1 MHRKRN
7 SSMNSIL
14 IVNQL
19 LRVKDNALLIRAMK
33 NKGLF
38 AYYFLD
44 HHSIEIGSNKFPNKS
59 FFARKFE
66 LESLHN
72 LKADLELL
80 NIPLIID
87 QVGSDHLATLIDRYS
102 IESLYSIDF
111 ATSNE
116 RRFIDKAIKKAK
128 IDVTWIKDHSD
139 LLYPL
144 QKLPF
149 DVMELPEVFT
159 VFRKKVERYNTPETP
174 FEAPE
179 NPLSNGLSIESSKIP
194 SLTELGYSNNTIDDR
209 SAHPFKGGEDAG
221 WERLDHYFWQTEALA
236 KYKQTRNGL
245 IGLDFSSKLSAYL
258 AFGCLSPRSIYA
270 EIKEFESSVV
280 ANQDTYWLFFEL
292 LWREYFKLISFKH
305 KDRIFKIEGI
315 LNRSYEWGEN
325 NSLLEKW
332 IDGKTKDDFVNAA
345 MIELKSTGWLSNRA
359 RQNVASYW
367 AKNLKQNWI
376 WGAKYFEAQLIDYDA
391 SANWGNWC
399 YVSGVGNDPRDRKF
413 NTQRQAEMYDPN
425 NDYRRLWLQ

>member
-1 MHRKRN
+1 
-7 SSMNSIL
+7 MNSIL

-19 LRVKDNALLIRAMK
+19 LRVKDNTLLIKAMK
-33 NKGLF
+33 SKGLI

-44 HHSIEIGSNKFPNKS
+44 HQQKEIASKAFPTKS

-72 LKADLELL
+72 LKISLERL

-87 QVGSDHLATLIDRYS
+87 QVGSDHLATLVDRYS
-102 IESLYSIDF
+102 IDSLYSIDF
-111 ATSNE
+111 ATSDE
-116 RRFIDKAIKKAK
+116 QRLIEKAIKKAK
-128 IDVTWIKDHSD
+128 TDLMWIKDHSD

-149 DVMELPEVFT
+149 NLQELPEVFT
-159 VFRKKVERYNTPETP
+159 VFRKKVEKYNIPEKP
-174 FEAPE
+174 LAAPE
-179 NPLSNGLSIESSKIP
+179 CPLSNALIIDSTSLPALSD
-194 SLTELGYSNNTIDDR
+194 LGYSNSTIDSR

-258 AFGCLSPRSIYA
+258 ALGCLSPRSIYT

-325 NSLLEKW
+325 NALFEKW
-332 IDGKTKDDFVNAA
+332 IGGKTKDDFVNAA
-345 MIELKSTGWLSNRA
+345 MIELKSTGWISNRA

-376 WGAKYFEAQLIDYDA
+376 WGARYFEAQLIDYDA

>member
-1 MHRKRN
+1 
-7 SSMNSIL
+7 MNSIL

-19 LRVKDNALLIRAMK
+19 LRVKDNTLLIKAMK
-33 NKGLF
+33 SKGLI

-44 HHSIEIGSNKFPNKS
+44 HQQKEIASKAFPTKS

-72 LKADLELL
+72 LKINLERL

-87 QVGSDHLATLIDRYS
+87 QVGSDHLATLVDRYS
-102 IESLYSIDF
+102 IDSLYSIDF
-111 ATSNE
+111 ATSDE
-116 RRFIDKAIKKAK
+116 QRLIEKAIKKAK
-128 IDVTWIKDHSD
+128 TDLMWIKDHSD

-149 DVMELPEVFT
+149 NLQELPEVFT
-159 VFRKKVERYNTPETP
+159 VFRKKVEKYNIPEKP
-174 FEAPE
+174 IAAPE
-179 NPLSNGLSIESSKIP
+179 CPLSNALIIDSTSLPALSD
-194 SLTELGYSNNTIDDR
+194 LGYSNSTIDSR

-258 AFGCLSPRSIYA
+258 ALGCLSPRSIYT

-305 KDRIFKIEGI
+305 KDCIFKIEGI

-325 NSLLEKW
+325 NALFEKW
-332 IDGKTKDDFVNAA
+332 IGGKTKDDFVNAA
-345 MIELKSTGWLSNRA
+345 MIELKSTGWISNRA

-376 WGAKYFEAQLIDYDA
+376 WGARYFEAQLIDYDA

>member
-1 MHRKRN
+1 
-7 SSMNSIL
+7 MNSIL

-19 LRVKDNALLIRAMK
+19 LRVKDNTLLIKAMK
-33 NKGLF
+33 SKGLI

-44 HHSIEIGSNKFPNKS
+44 HQQKEIASKAFPTKS

-72 LKADLELL
+72 LKISLERF

-87 QVGSDHLATLIDRYS
+87 QVGSDHLATLVDRYS
-102 IESLYSIDF
+102 IDSLYSIDF
-111 ATSNE
+111 ATSDE
-116 RRFIDKAIKKAK
+116 QRLIEKAIKKAK
-128 IDVTWIKDHSD
+128 TDLMWIKDHSD

-149 DVMELPEVFT
+149 NLQELPEVFT
-159 VFRKKVERYNTPETP
+159 VFRKKVEKYNIPEKP
-174 FEAPE
+174 LAAPE
-179 NPLSNGLSIESSKIP
+179 RPLSNALIIDSTSLPALSD
-194 SLTELGYSNNTIDDR
+194 LGYSNSTIDSR

-258 AFGCLSPRSIYA
+258 ALGCLSPRSIYT

-325 NSLLEKW
+325 NALFEKW
-332 IDGKTKDDFVNAA
+332 IGGKTKDDFVNAA
-345 MIELKSTGWLSNRA
+345 MIELKSTGWISNRA

-376 WGAKYFEAQLIDYDA
+376 WGARYFEAQLIDYDA

>member
-1 MHRKRN
+1 
-7 SSMNSIL
+7 MNSIL

-19 LRVKDNALLIRAMK
+19 LRVKDNTLLIKAMK
-33 NKGLF
+33 SKGLI

-44 HHSIEIGSNKFPNKS
+44 HQQKEIASKAFPTKS

-72 LKADLELL
+72 LKINLERL

-87 QVGSDHLATLIDRYS
+87 QVGSDHLATLVDSYS
-102 IESLYSIDF
+102 IDCLYSIDF
-111 ATSNE
+111 ATSDE
-116 RRFIDKAIKKAK
+116 QRLIEKAIKKAK
-128 IDVTWIKDHSD
+128 TDLMWIKDHSD

-149 DVMELPEVFT
+149 NLQELPEVFT
-159 VFRKKVERYNTPETP
+159 VFRKKVEKYNIPEKP
-174 FEAPE
+174 LEAPE
-179 NPLSNGLSIESSKIP
+179 CPLSNALIIDSTSLPALSD
-194 SLTELGYSNNTIDDR
+194 LGYSNSTIDSR

-258 AFGCLSPRSIYA
+258 ALGCLSPRSIYT

-325 NSLLEKW
+325 NALFEKW
-332 IDGKTKDDFVNAA
+332 IGGKTKDDFVNAA
-345 MIELKSTGWLSNRA
+345 MIELKSTGWISNRA

-376 WGAKYFEAQLIDYDA
+376 WGARYFEAQLIDYDA

>member
-1 MHRKRN
+1 
-7 SSMNSIL
+7 MNSIL

-19 LRVKDNALLIRAMK
+19 LRVKDNTLLIKAMK
-33 NKGLF
+33 SKGLI

-44 HHSIEIGSNKFPNKS
+44 HQQKEIASKAFPTKS

-72 LKADLELL
+72 LKINLERL

-87 QVGSDHLATLIDRYS
+87 QVGSDHLATLVDRYS
-102 IESLYSIDF
+102 IDSLYSIDF
-111 ATSNE
+111 ATSDE
-116 RRFIDKAIKKAK
+116 QRLIEKAIKKAK
-128 IDVTWIKDHSD
+128 TDLMWIKDHSD

-149 DVMELPEVFT
+149 NLQELPEVFT
-159 VFRKKVERYNTPETP
+159 VFRKKVEKYNIPEKP
-174 FEAPE
+174 LAAPE
-179 NPLSNGLSIESSKIP
+179 RPLSNALIIDSTSLPALSD
-194 SLTELGYSNNTIDDR
+194 LGYSNSKIDSR

-258 AFGCLSPRSIYA
+258 ALGCLSPRSIYT

-325 NSLLEKW
+325 NALFEKW
-332 IDGKTKDDFVNAA
+332 IGGKTKDDFVNAA
-345 MIELKSTGWLSNRA
+345 MIELKSTGWISNRA

-376 WGAKYFEAQLIDYDA
+376 WGARYFEAQLIDYDA
-391 SANWGNWC
+391 SSNWGNWC

>member
-1 MHRKRN
+1 
-7 SSMNSIL
+7 MNSIL
-14 IVNQL
+14 IINQL
-19 LRVKDNALLIRAMK
+19 LRVKDNTLLSKAMK
-33 NKGLF
+33 NKGLI

-44 HHSIEIGSNKFPNKS
+44 HQQKEIASKAFPNKS

-66 LESLHN
+66 IESLHN
-72 LKADLELL
+72 LKIDLERL

-87 QVGSDHLATLIDRYS
+87 QIGSDYLATLIDRYS
-102 IESLYSIDF
+102 IVYLYSIDF
-111 ATSNE
+111 ATSDE
-116 RRFIDKAIKKAK
+116 RRLIEKAIKKAK
-128 IDVTWIKDHSD
+128 TDLTWIKDHSD

-149 DVMELPEVFT
+149 SIQELPETFT
-159 VFRKKVERYNTPETP
+159 VFRKKVKKYNIPEKP
-174 FEAPE
+174 LSAPE
-179 NPLSNGLSIESSKIP
+179 RPLSNTLMIDSTSVPTLSD
-194 SLTELGYSNNTIDDR
+194 LGYSNITIDSR
-209 SAHPFKGGEDAG
+209 SAHPFKGGEEAAWD
-221 WERLDHYFWQTEALA
+221 RLGHYFWQTKALA

-258 AFGCLSPRSIYA
+258 AFGCLSPRSVHA
-270 EIKEFESSVV
+270 EIREFETSVV

-305 KDRIFKIEGI
+305 KDQIFKIEGI
-315 LNRSYEWGEN
+315 LNRSYQWEEN
-325 NSLLEKW
+325 HSLFEKW

-345 MIELKSTGWLSNRA
+345 MIELKSTGWISNRA

-376 WGAKYFEAQLIDYDA
+376 WGAQYFEAQLIDYDA
-391 SANWGNWC
+391 SANWCNWC
-399 YVSGVGNDPRDRKF
+399 YVSGIGNDPRDRKF

-425 NDYRRLWLQ
+425 SDYRRLWLQ

>member
-1 MHRKRN
+1 
-7 SSMNSIL
+7 MNSIL

-19 LRVKDNALLIRAMK
+19 LRVKDNTLLIKAMK
-33 NKGLF
+33 SKGLI

-44 HHSIEIGSNKFPNKS
+44 HQQKEIASKAFPTKS

-72 LKADLELL
+72 LKINLERL

-87 QVGSDHLATLIDRYS
+87 QAGSDHLATLIDRYS
-102 IESLYSIDF
+102 IDSLYSIDF
-111 ATSNE
+111 ATSDE
-116 RRFIDKAIKKAK
+116 QRLIEKAIKKAK
-128 IDVTWIKDHSD
+128 TDLMWIKDHSD

-149 DVMELPEVFT
+149 NLQELPEVFT
-159 VFRKKVERYNTPETP
+159 VFRKKVEKYNIPEKP
-174 FEAPE
+174 LAAPE
-179 NPLSNGLSIESSKIP
+179 RPLSNALIIDSTSLPALSD
-194 SLTELGYSNNTIDDR
+194 LGYSNSTIDSR

-245 IGLDFSSKLSAYL
+245 MGLDFSSKLSAYL
-258 AFGCLSPRSIYA
+258 ALGCLSPRSIYT

-325 NSLLEKW
+325 NALFEKW
-332 IDGKTKDDFVNAA
+332 IGGKTKDDFVNAA
-345 MIELKSTGWLSNRA
+345 MIELKSTGWISNRA

-376 WGAKYFEAQLIDYDA
+376 WGARYFEAQLIDYDA

>member
-1 MHRKRN
+1 
-7 SSMNSIL
+7 MNSIL
-14 IVNQL
+14 IINQL
-19 LRVKDNALLIRAMK
+19 LRVKDNTLLSKAMK
-33 NKGLF
+33 NKGLI

-44 HHSIEIGSNKFPNKS
+44 HQQKEIASKAFPNKS

-66 LESLHN
+66 IESLHN
-72 LKADLELL
+72 LKIDLERL

-87 QVGSDHLATLIDRYS
+87 QIGSDHLATLIDRYS
-102 IESLYSIDF
+102 IDYLYSIDF
-111 ATSNE
+111 ATSDE
-116 RRFIDKAIKKAK
+116 RRLIEKAIKKAK
-128 IDVTWIKDHSD
+128 TDLTWIKDHSD

-149 DVMELPEVFT
+149 SIQELPEIFT
-159 VFRKKVERYNTPETP
+159 VFRKKVKKYNIPEKP
-174 FEAPE
+174 LAAPE
-179 NPLSNGLSIESSKIP
+179 RPLSNTLMIDSTSVPTLSD
-194 SLTELGYSNNTIDDR
+194 LGYSNITIDSR
-209 SAHPFKGGEDAG
+209 SAHPFKGGEEAAWD
-221 WERLDHYFWQTEALA
+221 RLGHYFWQTKALA

-258 AFGCLSPRSIYA
+258 AFGCLSPRSVHA
-270 EIKEFESSVV
+270 EIREFETSVV

-305 KDRIFKIEGI
+305 KDQIFKIEGI
-315 LNRSYEWGEN
+315 LNRSYQWEEN
-325 NSLLEKW
+325 YSLFEKW

-345 MIELKSTGWLSNRA
+345 MIELKSTGWISNRA

-376 WGAKYFEAQLIDYDA
+376 WGAQYFEAQLIDYDA
-391 SANWGNWC
+391 SANWCNWC
-399 YVSGVGNDPRDRKF
+399 YVSGIGNDPRDRKF

-425 NDYRRLWLQ
+425 SDYRRLWLQ

>member
-1 MHRKRN
+1 
-7 SSMNSIL
+7 MNSIL

-19 LRVKDNALLIRAMK
+19 LRVKDNTLLIKAMK
-33 NKGLF
+33 SKGLI

-44 HHSIEIGSNKFPNKS
+44 HQQKEIASKAFPTKS

-72 LKADLELL
+72 LKINLERL

-87 QVGSDHLATLIDRYS
+87 QVGSDHLATLVDRYS
-102 IESLYSIDF
+102 IDSLYSIDF
-111 ATSNE
+111 ATSDE
-116 RRFIDKAIKKAK
+116 QRLIEKAIKKAK
-128 IDVTWIKDHSD
+128 TDLMWIKDHSD

-149 DVMELPEVFT
+149 NLQELPEVFT
-159 VFRKKVERYNTPETP
+159 VFRKKVEKYNIPEKP
-174 FEAPE
+174 LAAPE
-179 NPLSNGLSIESSKIP
+179 CPLSNALIIDSTSLPALSD
-194 SLTELGYSNNTIDDR
+194 LGYSNSTIDSR

-245 IGLDFSSKLSAYL
+245 MGLDFSSKLSAYL
-258 AFGCLSPRSIYA
+258 ALGCLSPRSIYT

-325 NSLLEKW
+325 NALFEKW
-332 IDGKTKDDFVNAA
+332 IGGKTKDDFVNAA
-345 MIELKSTGWLSNRA
+345 MIELKSTGWISNRA

-376 WGAKYFEAQLIDYDA
+376 WGARYFEAQLIDYDA

>member
-1 MHRKRN
+1 
-7 SSMNSIL
+7 
-14 IVNQL
+14 
-19 LRVKDNALLIRAMK
+19 
-33 NKGLF
+33 
-38 AYYFLD
+38 
-44 HHSIEIGSNKFPNKS
+44 
-59 FFARKFE
+59 
-66 LESLHN
+66 
-72 LKADLELL
+72 
-80 NIPLIID
+80 
-87 QVGSDHLATLIDRYS
+87 
-102 IESLYSIDF
+102 
-111 ATSNE
+111 
-116 RRFIDKAIKKAK
+116 
-128 IDVTWIKDHSD
+128 
-139 LLYPL
+139 
-144 QKLPF
+144 
-149 DVMELPEVFT
+149 MELPEVFT

-179 NPLSNGLSIESSKIP
+179 NPLSNRLSIESSKIP

-209 SAHPFKGGEDAG
+209 SAHPFKGGEDAA

-236 KYKQTRNGL
+236 EYKQTRNGL

-270 EIKEFESSVV
+270 EIKEFEASVV

-325 NSLLEKW
+325 NSLFEKW

-345 MIELKSTGWLSNRA
+345 MIELKSTGWISNRA

-376 WGAKYFEAQLIDYDA
+376 WGAKYFRSSAYRLRCLSQL
-391 SANWGNWC
+391 G
-399 YVSGVGNDPRDRKF
+399 
-413 NTQRQAEMYDPN
+413 
-425 NDYRRLWLQ
+425 

>member
-1 MHRKRN
+1 
-7 SSMNSIL
+7 MNSIL

-19 LRVKDNALLIRAMK
+19 LRVKDNTLLIKAMK
-33 NKGLF
+33 SKGLI

-44 HHSIEIGSNKFPNKS
+44 HQQKEIASKAFPTKS

-72 LKADLELL
+72 LKINLERL

-87 QVGSDHLATLIDRYS
+87 QVGSDHLATLVDRYS
-102 IESLYSIDF
+102 IDSLYSIDF
-111 ATSNE
+111 ATSDE
-116 RRFIDKAIKKAK
+116 QRLIEKAIKKAK
-128 IDVTWIKDHSD
+128 TDLMWIKDHSD

-149 DVMELPEVFT
+149 NLQELPEVFT
-159 VFRKKVERYNTPETP
+159 VFRKKVEKYNIPEKP
-174 FEAPE
+174 LAAPE
-179 NPLSNGLSIESSKIP
+179 CPLSNALIIDSTSLPALSD
-194 SLTELGYSNNTIDDR
+194 LGYSNSTIDSR

-258 AFGCLSPRSIYA
+258 ALGCLSPRSIYT

-280 ANQDTYWLFFEL
+280 ANQGTYWLFFEL

-325 NSLLEKW
+325 NALFEKW
-332 IDGKTKDDFVNAA
+332 IGGKTKDDFVNAA
-345 MIELKSTGWLSNRA
+345 MIELKSTGWISNRA

-376 WGAKYFEAQLIDYDA
+376 WGARYFEAQLIDYDA

>member
-1 MHRKRN
+1 
-7 SSMNSIL
+7 MNSIL

-19 LRVKDNALLIRAMK
+19 LRVKDNTLLIKAMK
-33 NKGLF
+33 SKGLI

-44 HHSIEIGSNKFPNKS
+44 HQQKEIASKAFPTKS

-72 LKADLELL
+72 LKINLERL

-87 QVGSDHLATLIDRYS
+87 QVGSDHLATLVDRYS
-102 IESLYSIDF
+102 IDSLYSIDF
-111 ATSNE
+111 ATSDE
-116 RRFIDKAIKKAK
+116 QRLIEKAIKKAK
-128 IDVTWIKDHSD
+128 TDLMWIKDHSD

-149 DVMELPEVFT
+149 NLQELPEVFT
-159 VFRKKVERYNTPETP
+159 VFRKKVEKYNIPEKP
-174 FEAPE
+174 LAAPE
-179 NPLSNGLSIESSKIP
+179 RPLSNALIIDSTSLPALSD
-194 SLTELGYSNNTIDDR
+194 LGYSNSTIDSR

-258 AFGCLSPRSIYA
+258 AFGCLSPRSIYT

-315 LNRSYEWGEN
+315 LNRSYEWEESD
-325 NSLLEKW
+325 SLFEKW

-345 MIELKSTGWLSNRA
+345 MIELKSTGWISNRA

-376 WGAKYFEAQLIDYDA
+376 WGAQYFEAQLIDYDG

-399 YVSGVGNDPRDRKF
+399 YVSGVGNDP
-413 NTQRQAEMYDPN
+413 
-425 NDYRRLWLQ
+425 

>member
-1 MHRKRN
+1 
-7 SSMNSIL
+7 MNSIL

-19 LRVKDNALLIRAMK
+19 LRVKDNTLLIKAMK
-33 NKGLF
+33 SKGLI

-44 HHSIEIGSNKFPNKS
+44 HQQKEIASKAFPTKS

-72 LKADLELL
+72 LKINLERL

-87 QVGSDHLATLIDRYS
+87 QVGSDHLATLVDRYS
-102 IESLYSIDF
+102 IDSLYSIDF
-111 ATSNE
+111 ATSDE
-116 RRFIDKAIKKAK
+116 QRLIEKAIKKAK
-128 IDVTWIKDHSD
+128 TDLMWVKDHSD

-149 DVMELPEVFT
+149 NLQELPEVFT
-159 VFRKKVERYNTPETP
+159 VFRKKVEKYNIPEKP
-174 FEAPE
+174 LAAPE
-179 NPLSNGLSIESSKIP
+179 RPLSNALIIDSTSLPALSD
-194 SLTELGYSNNTIDDR
+194 LGYSNSTIDSR

-258 AFGCLSPRSIYA
+258 ALGCLSPRSIYT

-325 NSLLEKW
+325 NALFEKW
-332 IDGKTKDDFVNAA
+332 IGGKTKDDFVNAA
-345 MIELKSTGWLSNRA
+345 MIELKSTGWISNRA

-376 WGAKYFEAQLIDYDA
+376 WGARYFEAQLIDYDA
-391 SANWGNWC
+391 SANWVNWC
-399 YVSGVGNDPRDRKF
+399 YVSGVGNDPRDRNF